1 MVSNGNVVALGGFPR
16 ARPRL
21 SPQESA
27 VVLDGCRS
35 LALDRIGAAL
45 SGMLDRVER
54 ELGELADK
62 AADAD
67 AQGVFLDAR
76 DQARRKR
83 GDIEASFRRHFLDLF
98 DRKAGRR
105 NGAPPPRLELS
116 LVADEDLEES
126 LAVEEM
132 ARKLRVVC
140 DEELLVLGE
149 RMGYLLDRESLEDDA
164 NPVSPGTVL
173 TALRNACGDVAEAS
187 RVRLA
192 LLRRLEHHAE
202 RELRAIYADLNA
214 HLAERQILPELR
226 PAMRRAAPPAPAPA
240 PQPVAAAP
248 AADKPAGDLFATL
261 AQLLGAAAGVAALPA
276 SAPAAG
282 APAAPAPLP
291 EAGALL
297 AELTRL
303 HRALPTMEGE
313 PGQNMV
319 RELKSGPHAAQLST
333 VDAMTIDIVAM
344 LFDYVYEDRHIPASV
359 KALLGRLQIPTLKAA
374 LLDKAFFSSK
384 SHPARRLIDV
394 LAQVSLGLDDGNAR
408 TGGTLALVEEVVQ
421 RVLDEFET
429 DLAVFESLVAK
440 VEAFVQERDRHEAE
454 MVQRTAQLVEARERD
469 EIARAVAEAEVASR
483 LAARGWVPAPVRE
496 MLLEHWSRALASAQL
511 AEGEGG
517 PAWQALAAT
526 MDDLLWSVEPKVS
539 PEERKRLVAR
549 LPRMLASLQEGMRRA
564 AMPETETDKFL
575 GALVDC
581 HAAAV
586 KAGLRGLAA
595 VPDPA
600 PAPDPAEE
608 PKIQRSLVP
617 AGDLQVEEIRLRT
630 PRGAPVRNVFTRTGI
645 WTNLQRGTWVEFAR
659 EKGSGTRARLTWISP
674 NKAVYLF
681 TNPLSGAIAVSISPE
696 ALAEQMRRGEA
707 RLLDDAPL
715 VARAVDS
722 MIATL
727 RRAPG

>member
-1 MVSNGNVVALGGFPR
+1 MVSSGNVVALGGLSR

-35 LALDRIGAAL
+35 LALERIGGAL
-45 SGMLDRVER
+45 AGMLDRVER
-54 ELGELADK
+54 ELGELAGK

-67 AQGVFLDAR
+67 SQGVFLDAR
-76 DQARRKR
+76 DQARRR
-83 GDIEASFRRHFLDLF
+83 RADIEASFRRHFLDLF

-105 NGAPPPRLELS
+105 HGAPPPRLELS

-126 LAVEEM
+126 LAMEEM
-132 ARKLRVVC
+132 ARKLRVEC
-140 DEELLVLGE
+140 DEELFVLGE

-226 PAMRRAAPPAPAPA
+226 PATRRAAPAAAASA

-248 AADKPAGDLFATL
+248 AAEAPAADLFATL
-261 AQLLGAAAGVAALPA
+261 AQLLGAAAGAVSA

-282 APAAPAPLP
+282 APAAPMPLP

-303 HRALPTMEGE
+303 HRALPAAQAE
-313 PGQNMV
+313 PGENLV
-319 RELKSGPHAAQLST
+319 RGLKSGPHAAQLST

-384 SHPARRLIDV
+384 SHPARRLIDL

-421 RVLDEFET
+421 RVLDDFET

-440 VEAFVQERDRHEAE
+440 VEAFAEERDRHEAE
-454 MVQRTAQLVEARERD
+454 MVERTAQLVEARERD

-483 LAARGWVPAPVRE
+483 LAARGWVPPPVRE

-564 AMPETETDKFL
+564 AMPQAETDRFL
-575 GALVDC
+575 GVLVDC

-617 AGDLQVEEIRLRT
+617 AGDLQVEEIRLRV

-659 EKGSGTRARLTWISP
+659 ETGSGTRARLTWISP